1 MRLIFLTGQQLF
13 YLDPGS
19 GSFILQMLIA
29 GVLGAGLGITI
40 FWNRIKTLFGKGSP
54 QQPDEEDETEDGDES
69 K

>member
-1 MRLIFLTGQQLF
+1 MLNVFILNQRFF

-29 GVLGAGLGITI
+29 GLLGAGLGITI
-40 FWNRIKTLFGKGSP
+40 FWNRIKSLFGKGAP
-54 QQPDEEDETEDGDES
+54 RQEEDDEDEMDDGTQ

>member
-1 MRLIFLTGQQLF
+1 MHQIFLTGKQLF

-40 FWNRIKTLFGKGSP
+40 FWNRIKSLFGKGSP
-54 QQPDEEDETEDGDES
+54 QAGEEDETEDGDEP